1 MTFPISSITHGLQ
14 AARVA
19 PVAPITPAAGA
30 ASAPAAAGM
39 PGQFSSVLEG
49 AIQGIESYGNKADQ
63 AVQSLINGDGGE
75 LHTVALAVQR
85 ADLAFDLGLQI
96 RNKVVSAYQ
105 EVMRMQ
111 L

>member
-1 MTFPISSITHGLQ
+1 MSLPISAITQ
-14 AARVA
+14 AM
-19 PVAPITPAAGA
+19 PVAGAGA
-30 ASAPAAAGM
+30 ISAPAAAGK
-39 PGQFSSVLEG
+39 PGQFASLLEG
-49 AIQGIESYGNKADQ
+49 AIQGIQQYGNRADQ
-63 AVQSLINGDGGE
+63 AVQNLISGESGE
-75 LHTVALAVQR
+75 LHSVALAVQR